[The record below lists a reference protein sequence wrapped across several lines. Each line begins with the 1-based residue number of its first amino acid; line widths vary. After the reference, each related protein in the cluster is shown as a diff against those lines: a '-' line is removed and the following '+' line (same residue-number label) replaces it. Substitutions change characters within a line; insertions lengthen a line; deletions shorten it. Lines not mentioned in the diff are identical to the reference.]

1 MQVISIYLIDVA
13 VRKVEFRQN
22 DASFFS
28 QSVPS
33 LSSMQFVSDIFNS
46 VIFNSVLYFVES

>member
-1 MQVISIYLIDVA
+1 MIGTWVIDFIYVKHI
-13 VRKVEFRQN
+13 FRQN

-33 LSSMQFVSDIFNS
+33 FTSMHFVSDSFYNL
-46 VIFNSVLYFVES
+46 VIFNSVLYLC

>member
-1 MQVISIYLIDVA
+1 MIGIWVIDFIFVKHI
-13 VRKVEFRQN
+13 FRQN

-33 LSSMQFVSDIFNS
+33 LTSKQFFSDFFNS
-46 VIFNSVLYFVES
+46 VILNSVLYFVEP